1 MSSLSQSRTLG
12 QTQTWFCL
20 VKFKRQIRI
29 RFRSILLSAQ
39 KTTQK
44 TLKEKNTQKVQKSTQ
59 GLIWQLKKSCV
70 ALLSNYLRA
79 QKSGFT
85 LLSAFLNGLL
95 FLVLFWALKKNT
107 QGTSEPLWQIHV
119 TTLTIQCYNCDSL
132 CANSNV
138 GWFCNKQSQ
147 SNSLAILYQQY
158 SNNMATT
165 WQQHAT
171 ALQPHSN
178 STATAQQQY
187 TTKATSPWNIEQQ
200 PACAR
205 RGCKN
210 LYMTGSHQSSLKNRR
225 NWLTYKAR
233 QWSDMGP
240 KKYFQ
245 NQS

>member
-44 TLKEKNTQKVQKSTQ
+44 TAKEKNTQKVQKRTQ
-59 GLIWQLKKSCV
+59 GLIWQLKKGCV

-132 CANSNV
+132 CVNSNV

-178 STATAQQQY
+178 STATVYNKGDLPMKYWAATCMRKEGLQESLYDRITSVKSQKQEKL
-187 TTKATSPWNIEQQ
+187 TDLQGKAMI
-200 PACAR
+200 
-205 RGCKN
+205 G
-210 LYMTGSHQSSLKNRR
+210 H
-225 NWLTYKAR
+225 
-233 QWSDMGP
+233 GP
-240 KKYFQ
+240 EKIF
-245 NQS
+245 SESIVEM